1 MTLRD
6 LLDVTHATVINE
18 HTTTGVSRADVVDA
32 YEKLLAEPLPDE
44 LSPAEMEQLR
54 RQRIAEEN
62 QKAID
67 RMTGRASMAR
77 GDG

>member
-6 LLDVTHATVINE
+6 LLDATHATVINE
-18 HTTTGVSRADVVDA
+18 HTSAGVSRADVVEA

-44 LSPAEMEQLR
+44 LSPVEMEQLR
-54 RQRIAEEN
+54 RQRISEEN